1 MNVEAH
7 WPDGTVTQAT
17 IAGET
22 VQRSVKATWTVGG
35 QSYMEDAGFP
45 TTTWHLRWY
54 DAQKLLAPLHLNRH
68 DDRGREKFVFA
79 ATLHDPAQPDWYAL
93 GFGLRCHNSI
103 CELVFYWQLTP
114 AAQARR
120 EEAAQQARAEAQT
133 QAEALTARVPDGS
146 LRWIYHHRWYDEYD
160 DSESLRIAC
169 PLCHAFSADLEEDVE
184 GIQAYRLDA
193 LPAITRCQTCHQT
206 MWIER
211 RMLNPI
217 PEPGGEDWEG
227 DD

>member
-7 WPDGTVTQAT
+7 WPDGTITRATVTS
-17 IAGET
+17 ET
-22 VQRSVKATWTVGG
+22 VQRPVGSAWTVAG
-35 QSYMEDAGFP
+35 QQVVYETGLP
-45 TTTWHLRWY
+45 TTTWCLQWPE
-54 DAQKLLAPLHLNRH
+54 AQKLLAPLRLNWD
-68 DDRGREKFVFA
+68 DDRDREEFVFA
-79 ATLHDPAQPDWYAL
+79 TTLHDPAEPDWYAL
-93 GFGLRCHNSI
+93 GFGLRCHTLI
-103 CELVFYWQLTP
+103 CELVFCWQLTP

-120 EEAAQQARAEAQT
+120 DEATQQARAEAQA
-133 QAEALTARVPDGS
+133 QAQALTASVPDGS
-146 LRWIYHHRWYDEYD
+146 LRWIYHQWWYDEYD
-160 DSESLRIAC
+160 DGESLQIEC
-169 PLCHAFSADLEEDVE
+169 PLCHAFSPDRDKEEE

-193 LPAITRCQTCHQT
+193 LPAISLCTTCHQT